1 MNAIELKNLS
11 KSYPGF
17 ELKDLNLTLPAGT
30 IMGLVGENGA
40 GKSTTMKLLL
50 GMIRPDGGSINVL
63 GESDLRAR
71 PQIKEE
77 IGVVMEDVSFPTI
90 MKIDEIGKVM
100 AGIYRNWDAAEF
112 ARMVKV
118 LRIPEDKKFFE
129 MSRGNRMKTGF
140 ACALAHHPRL
150 LLLDEATSG
159 LDPVVRDELLD
170 ILMDFTRDENH
181 SILMSSHIV
190 SDLEKACDY
199 VCFLH
204 DGRILLTEEKDLIRE
219 QYGKLQV
226 TPQQLAELDPAAII
240 GRRTTPYGTE
250 VIVRK
255 DRIPALDTQPVD
267 IEELFVFM
275 VKGERQ

>member
-1 MNAIELKNLS
+1 MNAIELKHLS

-150 LLLDEATSG
+150 LLLDEGTSG

-199 VCFLH
+199 VCFVH

-226 TPQQLAELDPAAII
+226 TPEQLAELDPAAII

>member
-1 MNAIELKNLS
+1 MSAIEIRNIN

-17 ELKDLNLTLPAGT
+17 ELKDLNLDLPEGT

-50 GMIRPDGGSINVL
+50 GMIRPDSGSINVL
-63 GESDLRAR
+63 GETDLRAR

-90 MKIDEIGKVM
+90 LKIGEIGRIM
-100 AGIYRNWDAAEF
+100 AGIYRNWDADEF
-112 ARMVKV
+112 SRMVKV

-140 ACALAHHPRL
+140 ACALAHHPCL

-170 ILMDFTRDENH
+170 ILMDFTKDETH

-204 DGRILLTEEKDLIRE
+204 DGRVLLVEEKDRIRE
-219 QYGKLQV
+219 LYGKLQV
-226 TPQQLAELDPAAII
+226 TPEQFKELDPAAVI

-255 DRIPALDTQPVD
+255 DRIPAWDTQPVD

>member
-77 IGVVMEDVSFPTI
+77 IGVVMEDVSFPSI

-190 SDLEKACDY
+190 SDLEKACGY

-226 TPQQLAELDPAAII
+226 TPQQLAELEPAAII

>member
-1 MNAIELKNLS
+1 MSAIEIRNIN

-17 ELKDLNLTLPAGT
+17 ELKDLNLDLQEGT

-50 GMIRPDGGSINVL
+50 GMIRPDSGSINVL
-63 GESDLRAR
+63 GETDLRAR

-77 IGVVMEDVSFPTI
+77 IGVVMEDVSFPTVL
-90 MKIDEIGKVM
+90 KIGEIGRIM
-100 AGIYRNWDAAEF
+100 AGIYRNWDADEF

-170 ILMDFTRDENH
+170 ILMDFTKDETH

-204 DGRILLTEEKDLIRE
+204 DGRVLLVEEKDRIRE
-219 QYGKLQV
+219 LYGKLQV
-226 TPQQLAELDPAAII
+226 TPEQFKELDPAAVI

-255 DRIPALDTQPVD
+255 DRIPDWDTQPVD

>member
-226 TPQQLAELDPAAII
+226 TPEQLAELDPAAII

>member
-1 MNAIELKNLS
+1 MNAIELKHLS

-255 DRIPALDTQPVD
+255 DRIPAWDTQPVD

>member
-1 MNAIELKNLS
+1 MNAIELKHLS

>member
-77 IGVVMEDVSFPTI
+77 IGVVMEDASFPSI
-90 MKIDEIGKVM
+90 MKIDEIGKIM

-226 TPQQLAELDPAAII
+226 TPEQLAELDPAAII

>member
-50 GMIRPDGGSINVL
+50 GMIRPDSGSINVL

-77 IGVVMEDVSFPTI
+77 IGVVMEDASFPSI
-90 MKIDEIGKVM
+90 MKIDEIGKIM

-226 TPQQLAELDPAAII
+226 TPEQLAELDPAAII

>member
-1 MNAIELKNLS
+1 MNAIELKHLS

-40 GKSTTMKLLL
+40 GKSTTIKLLL

-255 DRIPALDTQPVD
+255 DRIPAWDTQPVD

>member
-1 MNAIELKNLS
+1 MNAIELKHLS

-77 IGVVMEDVSFPTI
+77 IGVVMEDVSFPSI

-226 TPQQLAELDPAAII
+226 TPEQLAELDPAAII

>member
-1 MNAIELKNLS
+1 MNAIELKHLS

-40 GKSTTMKLLL
+40 GKSTTIKLLL

>member
-1 MNAIELKNLS
+1 MNAIELKHLS

-159 LDPVVRDELLD
+159 LDPIVRDELLD
-170 ILMDFTRDENH
+170 ILMDFTRDENP

>member
-1 MNAIELKNLS
+1 MNAIELKHLS

-112 ARMVKV
+112 AHMVKV

-226 TPQQLAELDPAAII
+226 TPEQLAELDPAAII

>member
-77 IGVVMEDVSFPTI
+77 IGVVMEDVSFPSI

>member
-77 IGVVMEDVSFPTI
+77 IGVVMEDVSFPSI

-226 TPQQLAELDPAAII
+226 TPEQLAELDPAAII

>member
-1 MNAIELKNLS
+1 MNAIELKHLS

-77 IGVVMEDVSFPTI
+77 IGVVMEDVSFPSI

>member
-129 MSRGNRMKTGF
+129 MSRGNRMKVGF

-170 ILMDFTRDENH
+170 ILLDFTKDETH

-204 DGRILLTEEKDLIRE
+204 DGRILLTEEKDIIRE
-219 QYGKLQV
+219 QYGKLQL
-226 TPQQLAELDPAAII
+226 TREQLDKLEPEAVI
-240 GRRTTPYGTE
+240 GSRTTPYGIE

-255 DRIPALDTQPVD
+255 DRIPALHTQPVD

-275 VKGERQ
+275 VKGERK

>member
-150 LLLDEATSG
+150 LLLDEATSC

-226 TPQQLAELDPAAII
+226 TPEQLAELDPAAII

>member
-1 MNAIELKNLS
+1 MNAIELKHLS

-226 TPQQLAELDPAAII
+226 TPEQLAELDPAAII

>member
-1 MNAIELKNLS
+1 
-11 KSYPGF
+11 
-17 ELKDLNLTLPAGT
+17 
-30 IMGLVGENGA
+30 
-40 GKSTTMKLLL
+40 
-50 GMIRPDGGSINVL
+50 MIRPDGGSINVL